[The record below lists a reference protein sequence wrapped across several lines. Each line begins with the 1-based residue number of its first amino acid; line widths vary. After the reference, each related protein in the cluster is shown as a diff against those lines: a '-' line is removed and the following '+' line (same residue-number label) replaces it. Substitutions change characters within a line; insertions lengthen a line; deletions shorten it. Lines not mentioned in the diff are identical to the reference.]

1 MRQGQGQKRSRGRG
15 NSGRRNPVSRN
26 SNFDSNGPNVRI
38 RGTATQVYEKY
49 LQLARDATTSGDRVT
64 AENMF
69 QHAEHYFRI
78 INADRE
84 EAQAQA
90 LAQAQR
96 DKNVDN
102 RENDRQ
108 PESNARQS
116 LNDGEQ
122 PQESRAHDNQSEDT
136 RAPENGAR
144 ENNPQETLSQGGVDV
159 QSDTLSNLE
168 EQLPQF
174 LMRDDGREKPATRT
188 PRRTNNRQPR
198 AAADQAVR
206 PKRTSRKPEDAEVVV
221 VKPAVDDVPESV
233 QPDIVAAPEKL
244 ETVAGD

>member
-26 SNFDSNGPNVRI
+26 SNFDSNGPNIRI

-108 PESNARQS
+108 PASNTRQ
-116 LNDGEQ
+116 LVNDGEQ
-122 PQESRAHDNQSEDT
+122 PSESRADDNQSEDT
-136 RAPENGAR
+136 RAPENK
-144 ENNPQETLSQGGVDV
+144 PQETPSQGGVDV
-159 QSDTLSNLE
+159 KSDTPSNLE

-174 LMRDDGREKPATRT
+174 LVRDDGREKPATRT
-188 PRRTNNRQPR
+188 PRRTNNQRPR

-206 PKRTSRKPEDAEVVV
+206 PKRTSRKPEDAEAVV

-233 QPDIVAAPEKL
+233 QPDIVAAPEVL
-244 ETVAGD
+244 GTVTGD

>member
-15 NSGRRNPVSRN
+15 NSGRRNPVSRHN
-26 SNFDSNGPNVRI
+26 NFDSNGPSVRI

-84 EAQAQA
+84 EAQAQ
-90 LAQAQR
+90 R
-96 DKNVDN
+96 DKNAEAN

-108 PESNARQS
+108 QENNARQS
-116 LNDGEQ
+116 VNEGEQ
-122 PQESRAHDNQSEDT
+122 PQET
-136 RAPENGAR
+136 RA
-144 ENNPQETLSQGGVDV
+144 QETHNRDNRAQENRAQENRMQEAS
-159 QSDTLSNLE
+159 SNPE

-174 LMRDDGREKPATRT
+174 LVRDDGREKLTTRT
-188 PRRTNNRQPR
+188 PRRTNNRRPR
-198 AAADQAVR
+198 AAADQTVR
-206 PKRTSRKPEDAEVVV
+206 PKRTSRKPEEAEAVVV
-221 VKPAVDDVPESV
+221 ESTVDDVPDSV
-233 QPDIVAAPEKL
+233 QPDIVATPEVS